1 VHCERIFGKH
11 QRMSSILTLVFAAI
25 SLAVLVIL
33 VLATQKPNEF
43 RATRKL
49 AMQAPPEAILAL
61 VLDFHKWP
69 SWSPWEKLD
78 PNMQRTFSG
87 AESGV
92 GAVYE
97 WIGTG
102 KAGAGRM
109 EVLTVESHRVVV
121 KLDFIK
127 PFEGHNTAEFSV
139 SESAGEQLLSWTMY
153 GPNQFMSKVM
163 SVLVDMDK
171 LIGKD
176 FEAGLANMKAVVET
190 RS

>member
-1 VHCERIFGKH
+1 
-11 QRMSSILTLVFAAI
+11 MSSILSIVFGVI
-25 SLAVLVIL
+25 SLAVFVIL

-49 AMQAPPEAILAL
+49 AMRAKPESILAL
-61 VLDFHKWP
+61 VQDFHKWG

-78 PNMQRTFSG
+78 PNMKRTFSG

-97 WIGTG
+97 WSGTG

-109 EVLTVESHRVVV
+109 EILTVEPRRVVV

-139 SESAGEQLLSWTMY
+139 SESGEEQVMSWTMY

-171 LIGKD
+171 MIGKD
-176 FEAGLANMKAVVET
+176 FEQGLANMKGVVE
-190 RS
+190 SKG